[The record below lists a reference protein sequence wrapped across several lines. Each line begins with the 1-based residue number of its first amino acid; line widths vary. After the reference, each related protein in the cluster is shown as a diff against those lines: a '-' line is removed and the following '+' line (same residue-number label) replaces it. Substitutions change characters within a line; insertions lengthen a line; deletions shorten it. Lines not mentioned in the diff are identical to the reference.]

1 MELVDCHTH
10 TIYSDGGSTLDENIA
25 AAEARGLTTIACTD
39 HFAHPAFMD
48 CAVDESRIAEL
59 GSRIEQARLSHPNID
74 IVFGWEADWYEGCE
88 QRHSSVQG
96 GGNVSSGLGALSRR
110 VRHRLVGR
118 YAHLGCRRS
127 RRSMASIRP
136 GLVPRMLL
144 PRRL

>member
-59 GSRIEQARLSHPNID
+59 APHRTSTPFPPRTSISCSGGKRIGTKDANETFL
-74 IVFGWEADWYEGCE
+74 C
-88 QRHSSVQG
+88 
-96 GGNVSSGLGALSRR
+96 SRR
-110 VRHRLVGR
+110 GQRFFWAR
-118 YAHLGCRRS
+118 C
-127 RRSMASIRP
+127 II
-136 GLVPRMLL
+136 
-144 PRRL
+144 